1 MLTKFQRFNNLN
13 QFSTLMV
20 KKESQ
25 NLVSRPPIVVIL
37 GHVDSGK
44 TSILNTI
51 RNFQF
56 TGEKLGGVITQH
68 IGAFE
73 IEVGNPPSPKATEG
87 QRKITFIDT
96 PGHEAFSAMRAR
108 GAKVADVAILVV
120 DGVAGVQDQT
130 KEAIS
135 HIKKAG
141 IPMIIAINKID
152 RPEADPEKIKR
163 ELAKENILVESM
175 GGKIPSVKVSAKT
188 GRGIEDLLE
197 LILLV
202 AEMENLKEDNSKPGE
217 GVVIESYLDKFRGP
231 TATLLLRNGILKSG
245 DIVGTFSTFGKIKMM
260 ENFQGKKIEIAYPS
274 MPVISIGFEDVPRL
288 GERFKV
294 FGTIE
299 EAQSTVQKIE
309 KEEKREVFLITP
321 DKKVLNLILKT
332 DVLGSIEPIENVLKG
347 LPQEKP
353 STKAELGAGPV
364 PHRNEV
370 SGAGVILRILKAE
383 VGDVNES
390 DFKLAQSAKA
400 KILGFRVKITPI
412 AKSLAER
419 EKIKILTF
427 DIIYDLVQ
435 VVRELM
441 TKALGPEIVRTDLA
455 KLKTLLIFWTEGN
468 RQIVGAKVLE
478 GEVKKGTKIEV
489 LRPASPAKRG
499 KGEGK
504 VGKGKLINLQINKK
518 DVEKAIR
525 GQECGILYE
534 GDTKIQE
541 GDILVIYIKERRKL
555 GL

>member
-1 MLTKFQRFNNLN
+1 LNLLN
-13 QFSTLMV
+13 QKLKIFMIE
-20 KKESQ
+20 KRE
-25 NLVSRPPIVVIL
+25 NLISRAPIVVVL

-44 TSILNTI
+44 TSILDAVRKTHVAEKE
-51 RNFQF
+51 
-56 TGEKLGGVITQH
+56 TGGITQH
-68 IGAFE
+68 VGAY
-73 IEVGNPPSPKATEG
+73 EVELQGK
-87 QRKITFIDT
+87 KITFIDT

-108 GAKVADVAILVV
+108 GAKVADIAILVV

-130 KEAIS
+130 KEAIT

-163 ELAKENILVESM
+163 ELAKENILVESI
-175 GGKIPSVKVSAKT
+175 GGKVPSVEVSAKT
-188 GRGIEDLLE
+188 GKRIGDLLE

-202 AEMENLKEDNSKPGE
+202 AEIENLKGDISKPGE
-217 GVVIESYLDKFRGP
+217 GVVIESYLDSHRGP
-231 TATLLLRNGILKSG
+231 TATLLLRDGILKPG
-245 DIVGTFSTFGKIKMM
+245 EIVGTFSTFGKIKML

-274 MPVISIGFEDVPRL
+274 MPVISIGFEDVPRV

-299 EAQSTVQKIE
+299 EAQNNIPKVE

-347 LPQEKP
+347 LPQEK
-353 STKAELGAGPV
+353 
-364 PHRNEV
+364 
-370 SGAGVILRILKAE
+370 VILRILKAE
-383 VGDVNES
+383 VGDINES

-400 KILGFRVKITPI
+400 KILGFRVKITPV

-427 DIIYDLVQ
+427 EIIYDFVQ
-435 VVRELM
+435 TIRGLM
-441 TKALGPEIVRTDLA
+441 EKILEPEIVRIDLA
-455 KLKTLLIFWTEGN
+455 KLKTLLIFWTEGS

-489 LRPASPAKRG
+489 IRG
-499 KGEGK
+499 EEK
-504 VGKGKLINLQINKK
+504 VGQGKLINLQINKK

-534 GDTKIQE
+534 GDAKIQE
-541 GDILVIYIKERRKL
+541 GDILVIFTKEKRKL

>member
-1 MLTKFQRFNNLN
+1 LNLLN
-13 QFSTLMV
+13 QKLKIFMIE
-20 KKESQ
+20 KRE
-25 NLVSRPPIVVIL
+25 NLISRAPIVVVL

-44 TSILNTI
+44 TSILDAVRKTHVAEKE
-51 RNFQF
+51 
-56 TGEKLGGVITQH
+56 TGGITQH
-68 IGAFE
+68 VGAY
-73 IEVGNPPSPKATEG
+73 EVELQGK
-87 QRKITFIDT
+87 KITFIDT

-108 GAKVADVAILVV
+108 GAKVADIAILVV

-130 KEAIS
+130 KEAITR
-135 HIKKAG
+135 IKKAG

-163 ELAKENILVESM
+163 ELAKENILVESI
-175 GGKIPSVKVSAKT
+175 GGKVPSVEVSAKT
-188 GRGIEDLLE
+188 GKRIGDLLE

-202 AEMENLKEDNSKPGE
+202 AEIENLKGDISKPGE
-217 GVVIESYLDKFRGP
+217 GVVIESYLDSHRGP
-231 TATLLLRNGILKSG
+231 TATLLLRDGILKPG
-245 DIVGTFSTFGKIKMM
+245 EIVGTFSTFGKIKML

-274 MPVISIGFEDVPRL
+274 MPVISIGFEDVPRV

-299 EAQSTVQKIE
+299 EAQNNIPKVE

-347 LPQEKP
+347 LPQEK
-353 STKAELGAGPV
+353 
-364 PHRNEV
+364 
-370 SGAGVILRILKAE
+370 VILRILKAE
-383 VGDVNES
+383 VGDINES

-400 KILGFRVKITPI
+400 KILGFRVKITPV

-427 DIIYDLVQ
+427 EIIYDFVQ
-435 VVRELM
+435 TIRGLM
-441 TKALGPEIVRTDLA
+441 EKILEPEIVRIDLA
-455 KLKTLLIFWTEGN
+455 KLKTLLIFWTEGS

-489 LRPASPAKRG
+489 IRG
-499 KGEGK
+499 EEK
-504 VGKGKLINLQINKK
+504 VGQGKLINLQINKK

-534 GDTKIQE
+534 GDAKIQE
-541 GDILVIYIKERRKL
+541 GDILVIFTKEKRKL

>member
-1 MLTKFQRFNNLN
+1 MIKIPN
-13 QFSTLMV
+13 S
-20 KKESQ
+20 KQ
-25 NLVSRPPIVVIL
+25 NMISRPPIVVIL

-44 TSILNTI
+44 TSILNTV
-51 RNFQF
+51 RNLQF
-56 TGEKLGGVITQH
+56 TGEKPGGVITQH

-108 GAKVADVAILVV
+108 GAKVADIAILVV

-135 HIKKAG
+135 HIKKAQ
-141 IPMIIAINKID
+141 IPMIVAINKID

-163 ELAKENILVESM
+163 ELAKENILVESG
-175 GGKIPSVKVSAKT
+175 GGKIPSVEVSAKT
-188 GRGIEDLLE
+188 GKGIEDLLE

-202 AEMENLKEDNSKPGE
+202 AEMENLKGDISKTGE
-217 GVVIESYLDKFRGP
+217 GVVIESYLDSHRGP
-231 TATLLLRNGILKSG
+231 TATLLLRDGILKPG
-245 DIVGTFSTFGKIKMM
+245 EVIGTSLTFGKIKML

-274 MPVISIGFEDVPRL
+274 MPAIVIGFEDVPQV
-288 GERFKV
+288 GEKFKV
-294 FGTIE
+294 FETVE
-299 EAQSTVQKIE
+299 EAQNSLQKLE

-347 LPQEKP
+347 LPQEK
-353 STKAELGAGPV
+353 
-364 PHRNEV
+364 
-370 SGAGVILRILKAE
+370 VILRILKAE
-383 VGDVNES
+383 VGDINES

-400 KILGFRVKITPI
+400 KILGFRVKITPV

-419 EKIKILTF
+419 EKIKIF
-427 DIIYDLVQ
+427 NFEIIYDLVQ
-435 VVRELM
+435 TVRELM
-441 TKALGPEIVRTDLA
+441 AKVLEPEIVRIDLA

-468 RQIVGAKVLE
+468 RQIVGAKVWE

-489 LRPASPAKRG
+489 IRG
-499 KGEGK
+499 EEK
-504 VGKGKLINLQINKK
+504 VGQGKLINLQINKK

-541 GDILVIYIKERRKL
+541 GDILVIFTKEKRKL
-555 GL
+555 EL

>member
-1 MLTKFQRFNNLN
+1 MIPNSK
-13 QFSTLMV
+13 
-20 KKESQ
+20 Q
-25 NLVSRPPIVVIL
+25 NMISRPPIVVIL

-44 TSILNTI
+44 TSILNTV
-51 RNFQF
+51 RNLQF
-56 TGEKLGGVITQH
+56 TGEKPGGAITQH

-73 IEVGNPPSPKATEG
+73 VEVGNPPSPKATEG

-108 GAKVADVAILVV
+108 GAKVADIAILVV

-135 HIKKAG
+135 HIKKAQ
-141 IPMIIAINKID
+141 IPMIVAINKID

-188 GRGIEDLLE
+188 GKGIEDLLE

-202 AEMENLKEDNSKPGE
+202 AEMENLKGDIFKPGE
-217 GVVIESYLDKFRGP
+217 GVIIESYLDRFRGP
-231 TATLLLRNGILKSG
+231 TATLLLRDGILKSG
-245 DIVGTFSTFGKIKMM
+245 EIIGTSSTFGKIKIL
-260 ENFQGKKIEIAYPS
+260 ENFRGEKIEIAYPS
-274 MPVISIGFEDVPRL
+274 MPVVVIGFEDVPRV
-288 GERFKV
+288 GEKFRV

-299 EAQSTVQKIE
+299 EAQNSLQKIE

-347 LPQEKP
+347 LPQEK
-353 STKAELGAGPV
+353 
-364 PHRNEV
+364 
-370 SGAGVILRILKAE
+370 VILRILKAE
-383 VGDVNES
+383 VGDINES

-400 KILGFRVKITPI
+400 KILGFRIKITPV

-419 EKIKILTF
+419 EKVKIF
-427 DIIYDLVQ
+427 NFEIIYDLVQ
-435 VVRELM
+435 TVRELM
-441 TKALGPEIVRTDLA
+441 TKVLEPEIVRIDLA

-489 LRPASPAKRG
+489 FRK
-499 KGEGK
+499 EEK
-504 VGKGKLINLQINKK
+504 VGQGKLINLQINKK

-525 GQECGILYE
+525 GQEVGILYE
-534 GDTKIQE
+534 GDAKIQE
-541 GDILVIYIKERRKL
+541 GDTLVIFRKEKRKL
-555 GL
+555 EL

>member
-1 MLTKFQRFNNLN
+1 MIEKRENLI
-13 QFSTLMV
+13 
-20 KKESQ
+20 
-25 NLVSRPPIVVIL
+25 SRAPIVVVL

-44 TSILNTI
+44 TSILDAVRKTHVAEKE
-51 RNFQF
+51 
-56 TGEKLGGVITQH
+56 TGGITQH
-68 IGAFE
+68 VGAY
-73 IEVGNPPSPKATEG
+73 EVELQGK
-87 QRKITFIDT
+87 KITFIDT

-108 GAKVADVAILVV
+108 GAKVADIAILVV

-130 KEAIS
+130 KEAIT

-163 ELAKENILVESM
+163 ELAKENILVESI
-175 GGKIPSVKVSAKT
+175 GGKVPSVEVSAKT
-188 GRGIEDLLE
+188 GKRIGDLLE

-202 AEMENLKEDNSKPGE
+202 AEIENLKGDISKPGE
-217 GVVIESYLDKFRGP
+217 GVVIESYLDSHRGP
-231 TATLLLRNGILKSG
+231 TATLLLRDGILKPG
-245 DIVGTFSTFGKIKMM
+245 EIVGTFSTFGKIKML

-274 MPVISIGFEDVPRL
+274 MPVISIGFEDVPRV

-299 EAQSTVQKIE
+299 EAQNNIPKVE

-347 LPQEKP
+347 LPQEK
-353 STKAELGAGPV
+353 
-364 PHRNEV
+364 
-370 SGAGVILRILKAE
+370 VILRILKAE
-383 VGDVNES
+383 VGDINES

-400 KILGFRVKITPI
+400 KILGFRVKITPV

-427 DIIYDLVQ
+427 EIIYDFVQ
-435 VVRELM
+435 TIRGLM
-441 TKALGPEIVRTDLA
+441 EKILEPEIVRTDLA
-455 KLKTLLIFWTEGN
+455 KLKTLLIFWTEGS

-489 LRPASPAKRG
+489 IRG
-499 KGEGK
+499 EEK
-504 VGKGKLINLQINKK
+504 VGQGKLINLQINKK

-534 GDTKIQE
+534 GDAKIQE
-541 GDILVIYIKERRKL
+541 GDILVIFTKEKRKL

>member
-1 MLTKFQRFNNLN
+1 MIEKRENLI
-13 QFSTLMV
+13 
-20 KKESQ
+20 
-25 NLVSRPPIVVIL
+25 SRAPIVVVL

-44 TSILNTI
+44 TSILDAVRKTHVAEKE
-51 RNFQF
+51 
-56 TGEKLGGVITQH
+56 TGGITQH
-68 IGAFE
+68 VGAY
-73 IEVGNPPSPKATEG
+73 EVELQGK
-87 QRKITFIDT
+87 KITFIDT

-108 GAKVADVAILVV
+108 GAKVADIAILVV

-130 KEAIS
+130 KEAIT

-163 ELAKENILVESM
+163 ELAKENILVESI
-175 GGKIPSVKVSAKT
+175 GGKVPSVEVSAKT
-188 GRGIEDLLE
+188 GKRIGDLLE

-202 AEMENLKEDNSKPGE
+202 AEIKNLKGDISKPGE
-217 GVVIESYLDKFRGP
+217 GVVIESYLDSHRGP
-231 TATLLLRNGILKSG
+231 TATLLLRDGILKPG
-245 DIVGTFSTFGKIKMM
+245 EIVGTFSTFGKIKML

-274 MPVISIGFEDVPRL
+274 MPVISIGFEDVPRV

-299 EAQSTVQKIE
+299 EAQNNIPKVE

-347 LPQEKP
+347 LPQEK
-353 STKAELGAGPV
+353 
-364 PHRNEV
+364 
-370 SGAGVILRILKAE
+370 VILRILKAE
-383 VGDVNES
+383 VGDINES

-400 KILGFRVKITPI
+400 KILGFRVKITPV

-427 DIIYDLVQ
+427 EIIYDFVQ
-435 VVRELM
+435 TIRGLM
-441 TKALGPEIVRTDLA
+441 EKILEPEIVRTDLA
-455 KLKTLLIFWTEGN
+455 KLKTLLIFWTEGS

-489 LRPASPAKRG
+489 IRG
-499 KGEGK
+499 EEK
-504 VGKGKLINLQINKK
+504 VGQGKLINLQINKK

-534 GDTKIQE
+534 GDAKIQE
-541 GDILVIYIKERRKL
+541 GDILVIFTKEKRKL